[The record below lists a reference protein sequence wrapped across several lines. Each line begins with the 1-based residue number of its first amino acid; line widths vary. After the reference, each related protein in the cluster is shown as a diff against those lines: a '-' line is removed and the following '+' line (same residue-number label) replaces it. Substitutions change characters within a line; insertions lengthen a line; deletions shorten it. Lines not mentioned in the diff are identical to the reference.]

1 MTVCPYKTD
10 TFFYLSQKTDLNA
23 ERVFWRDF
31 FSNAMET
38 APRRI
43 QNSAFVTSRSWA
55 LIDTESALTNSAW
68 YGLVTSLVC
77 SCVVVLIASGGSW
90 RLAALAS
97 GSVGTV
103 AVSFVAFLVSAGWT
117 VGIEESVCITVLVGL
132 SLDYVLHVAG
142 AFVKAPALGLGRLD
156 NTQRARWALRS
167 TGKSVFMGE
176 RLSQSP
182 HSASLIFALY
192 GVQSESTDPTPS
204 DPFPIPDIHM
214 ARETDTFGFYRTRR
228 QHHRRGGVFFGVQM
242 RRGFLSNLRGVRV
255 VDHHG
260 FFRGSHH
267 GVPGERSAVGGTGVT
282 DGVLGTGTA
291 GVPSAGSSCGA

>member
-43 QNSAFVTSRSWA
+43 QNSAFVTSRTWA

-167 TGKSVFMGE
+167 TGKSVFMGK
-176 RLSQSP
+176 Q
-182 HSASLIFALY
+182 A
-192 GVQSESTDPTPS
+192 
-204 DPFPIPDIHM
+204 PFPITTFRLPDICSVWSTVGKYGPHSVGPLSNPSYTGPERLTLS
-214 ARETDTFGFYRTRR
+214 AFIVQGASTTVAAASFLVFKCDADFFQTFGAFVLWTTTVSSVVATT
-228 QHHRRGGVFFGVQM
+228 VFPASVALWGA
-242 RRGFLSNLRGVRV
+242 
-255 VDHHG
+255 HG
-260 FFRGSHH
+260 
-267 GVPGERSAVGGTGVT
+267 
-282 DGVLGTGTA
+282 
-291 GVPSAGSSCGA
+291 